1 MLYLLDCYMNVYV
14 EHTLTFSIQILNR
27 LSAGAC
33 GTFFFSQTLLL
44 RVYIQYIYI
53 YSLQSVPVQC
63 SKTQGFKGGTLMGVI
78 HSIPT
83 VAAVEPRNLT
93 YGLLFQSAL

>member
-53 YSLQSVPVQC
+53 VSNRYQYNVV
-63 SKTQGFKGGTLMGVI
+63 K
-78 HSIPT
+78 
-83 VAAVEPRNLT
+83 PR
-93 YGLLFQSAL
+93 GSRAEH